1 MTAFLTV
8 NDEEIDLETA
18 LRWQMIAGN
27 HTFAQETI
35 KNAVVRQYAEA
46 NGIEATAEELQTVF
60 NEFRYALGL
69 ESAEATNAWLKT
81 HGLDLQAL
89 QDFCEI
95 CALRNRIRASVTDD
109 EIQER
114 YTETRTSLERVDL
127 YAIFSASQDESA
139 ELRAQVEEGEN
150 FLALAREHSTDPES
164 AKKGGYL
171 GETSREELSGEVEAA
186 AFGGKPGDL
195 VGPIKD
201 DEDFVLYMVG
211 ERMAP
216 TLEAM
221 REKIREDLF
230 EGLILDYAVNA
241 EVEQNALGIR
251 GNPFKDDEDFEE
263 DEGDAQ

>member
-1 MTAFLTV
+1 MAAFLTV

-35 KNAVVRQYAEA
+35 KNAVVRQYADA
-46 NGIEATAEELQTVF
+46 NQIETTAEELQAVF

-69 ESAEATNAWLKT
+69 ESSEATNAWLKS
-81 HGLDLQAL
+81 HGLDLQSL
-89 QDFCEI
+89 QDFCEL

-109 EIQER
+109 EIQEH
-114 YTETRTSLERVDL
+114 YTEIRTSLERVDL
-127 YAIFSASQDESA
+127 YAIFSASEGESA

-171 GETSREELSGEVEAA
+171 GESRREDLSGEVEAA

-195 VGPIKD
+195 IGPIKD
-201 DEDFVLYMVG
+201 DEDYVLYMVG
-211 ERMAP
+211 ARTAP
-216 TLEAM
+216 TLEQV

-251 GNPFKDDEDFEE
+251 GNPFKDDEEFEQ
-263 DEGDAQ
+263 DEGDAG